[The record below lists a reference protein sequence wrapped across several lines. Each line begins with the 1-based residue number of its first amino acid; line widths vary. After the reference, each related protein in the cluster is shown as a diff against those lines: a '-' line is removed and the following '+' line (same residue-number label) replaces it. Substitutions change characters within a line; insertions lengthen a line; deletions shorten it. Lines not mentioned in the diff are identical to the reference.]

1 MFSKFD
7 RFSEVPVLA
16 LSRVVDTCSTSTGV
30 HHQKS
35 IGRNR
40 FGLRFGGDERNVLKN
55 TRESSATAVYT
66 LIFVT

>member
-1 MFSKFD
+1 
-7 RFSEVPVLA
+7 
-16 LSRVVDTCSTSTGV
+16 LSRDSWQYPGWWTHVLPRQGV
-30 HHQKS
+30 YDQQS